1 MASSTIER
9 ILEEVKNLRPEEL
22 EELHQ
27 ALDREAHLRQ
37 KRADANGSVQTV
49 DISRELQWID
59 EHREEYAGQWVALRG
74 ERLLSSGPDGLT
86 VYKAARQAGDERP
99 FVTRVEPANELAF
112 AGW

>member
-9 ILEEVKNLRPEEL
+9 ILAEVKNLPPKEL
-22 EELHQ
+22 EELHH

-37 KRADANGSVQTV
+37 IRADANGSVQTV

-59 EHREEYAGQWVALRG
+59 EHREEYAGQWVAVRG
-74 ERLLSSGPDGLT
+74 ERLLSSGADGLS

-99 FVTRVEPANELAF
+99 FVTRVEPVDALPF